1 MLAENALESQVVFGV
16 KITCHSFYVF
26 FV

>member
-16 KITCHSFYVF
+16 NIACHSFYVF